1 MDRDWG
7 GFPNLQLIGERFY
20 TSIKEVAN
28 QIAQVNYENNKTMM
42 EENPDYFKTHSKL
55 PTEVN
60 FEILGLFQQ
69 FWPNTAGLFEN
80 GGFSGQSM
88 STYYTTVLR
97 DNLTGYHA
105 VFQDNDL
112 VYAITNSFEDGELNV
127 EEFYKDID
135 NHSIKPLKEINSYW
149 KIKREEEEEP
159 VNESGEE

>member
-1 MDRDWG
+1 MNRDWG

-20 TSIKEVAN
+20 IAIKEVADKVI
-28 QIAQVNYENNKTMM
+28 QINYENNQKLV
-42 EENPDYFKTHSKL
+42 EENPDYFKTHPKL
-55 PTEVN
+55 PTDIG

-112 VYAITNSFEDGELNV
+112 VYAITNSFEDGELNI

-149 KIKREEEEEP
+149 RLKEEEP
-159 VNESGEE
+159 INETSEE